1 MKLLTL
7 ALLFAGAPA
16 FAASSACVI
25 YMANDGSGATVQQ
38 SCDGA
43 DLSDLFTATGIT
55 AGMSKAIPM
64 FLGKGYTFSGC
75 TDSFS
80 DGTDN
85 QAGTAYS
92 RCVFIKN

>member
-1 MKLLTL
+1 MRLFVL
-7 ALLFAGAPA
+7 ALLFTAAPA
-16 FAASSACVI
+16 FAASSVCVI
-25 YMANDGSGATVQQ
+25 YMSNDGSGATVQQ

-43 DLSDLFTATGIT
+43 DLSDLFTTSGIT
-55 AGMSKAIPM
+55 TGMSKSIPY

-80 DGTDN
+80 DGTN
-85 QAGTAYS
+85 NRVGTAYS